1 MKDFILIEQSVC
13 VIFSTLFHKL
23 CVPFQLFGQS
33 DCRRIPSMR
42 VPQIAAWRN
51 CITGAVV
58 RRIVPIG

>member
-42 VPQIAAWRN
+42 VP
-51 CITGAVV
+51 
-58 RRIVPIG
+58 